1 MTQTPPTGPY
11 GPERRPVL
19 AAHLPTTPSL
29 PHPIPEAPT
38 VNAGSARTR
47 RTAGT
52 ALSLILPLAALAACG
67 GGSGAGTTAEKGS
80 GTGTITVWAH
90 QGQASEAAA
99 VQNAVKSFNA
109 SQDKIKV
116 ELTLIPDS
124 DYTKTITATDA
135 SKLPDVLEFDGPT
148 MANFVYN
155 RKLAAIDTYV
165 SSTTM
170 ANATDAIK
178 AEGEIDG
185 KHYGLGMYDSG
196 LGVYGNKK
204 LLDAA
209 GIKYPTGVKNAWTA
223 AEFTAAVKKLAAG
236 DPDGKSLDLQ
246 ESGGFANEWGTYG
259 FAPLV
264 WSAGG
269 ALLKD
274 GKAEGALD
282 TPAVAAALKTFQSW
296 KQYTDP
302 NTDQNA
308 FAKGRVALSWV
319 GHWMYPAYS
328 KALGDDLVVLPMP
341 DFGKGPKTGQGSW
354 AWGIGANTKN
364 AKAAG
369 AFLDSLLNDANV
381 AAMTTANGAPPGTKS
396 ALAKSALYQ
405 RGGPLQLFADQLAE
419 PCGDSRIDASCV
431 AVTRPVTAGY
441 PTVTAKFSQ
450 ALSDVY
456 GGADPKTALAKA
468 ARAID
473 QDFSDNDG
481 YKLP

>member
-1 MTQTPPTGPY
+1 MI
-11 GPERRPVL
+11 
-19 AAHLPTTPSL
+19 AATSR
-29 PHPIPEAPT
+29 A
-38 VNAGSARTR
+38 R

-52 ALSLILPLAALAACG
+52 ALALVLPLTALAACG
-67 GGSGAGTTAEKGS
+67 GGGGSTAKSAAGS

-90 QGQASEAAA
+90 QGQASEATAL
-99 VQNAVKSFNA
+99 QNAVKTFNSA
-109 SQDKIKV
+109 QKKV
-116 ELTLIPDS
+116 KVKLTLIPDT

-135 SKLPDVLEFDGPT
+135 AKLPDVMEFDGPT
-148 MANFVYN
+148 MASFVYN
-155 RKLAAIDTYV
+155 QKLAAIDDYV
-165 SSTTM
+165 SAKTLG
-170 ANATDAIK
+170 NATDAIK

-196 LGVYGNKK
+196 LGIYGNKK

-209 GIKYPTGVKNAWTA
+209 GIKYPTGLSDDWTA
-223 AEFTAAVKKLAAG
+223 AEFTAAVKKLAAK
-236 DPDGKSLDLQ
+236 DSDGKSLDLQ
-246 ESGGFANEWGTYG
+246 ESGGYANEWGTYG
-259 FAPLV
+259 FAPIV

-269 ALLKD
+269 SLLKD
-274 GKAEGALD
+274 GKAAGALD
-282 TPAVAAALKTFQSW
+282 TSAVASALKTFQGW
-296 KQYTDP
+296 KKYTDP
-302 NTDQNA
+302 NTDGNA

-328 KALGDDLVVLPMP
+328 KALGKDLVVLPLP
-341 DFGKGPKTGQGSW
+341 DFGDGPKTGQGSW

-364 AKAAG
+364 GKAAG
-369 AFLDSLLNDANV
+369 AFLDSLLNDTNV
-381 AAMTTANGAPPGTKS
+381 TAMTTANGAPPGTKS
-396 ALAKSALYQ
+396 VLAKSSLYKQ
-405 RGGPLQLFADQLAE
+405 GGPLQLFADQLAK
-419 PCGDSRIDASCV
+419 PCGDSDITKSCV

-456 GGADPKTALAKA
+456 GGADPKGALAKA